1 MHPLGRST
9 TAAGQGAPEAQP
21 RPAPF
26 QPQRDTAARQQRVVF
41 AKGQIELFEA
51 DLVTEAVRPTLSSL
65 GRSDQAQAG
74 SVTLAAV
81 VVR

>member
-1 MHPLGRST
+1 
-9 TAAGQGAPEAQP
+9 
-21 RPAPF
+21 
-26 QPQRDTAARQQRVVF
+26 VF

-51 DLVTEAVRPTLSSL
+51 DLVTEAVWPTLSSL